1 MGVAG
6 LISERHPPSLEKQYN
21 FCRYTNDI
29 TMTFWYIYWFQSFK
43 KSQEPRSPF
52 LKGSMD
58 KLTSFFAD
66 FHLCPSASCT
76 PVVPITSDTCIQNSY
91 SY

>member
-6 LISERHPPSLEKQYN
+6 LIFERHPPSFEKQYN

-52 LKGSMD
+52 LKGSMPYS
-58 KLTSFFAD
+58 TRGGAIMVRM
-66 FHLCPSASCT
+66 T
-76 PVVPITSDTCIQNSY
+76 ENSLPFPQA
-91 SY
+91 